1 MRLIDTH
8 AHLYVEDFDADIDA
22 VVARAQ
28 TNGVEK
34 VLLPNINAES
44 IAPMH
49 HLCNRFPTFFYP
61 MMGLHPTDVS
71 ADYNE
76 VLDGMEQLFTDS
88 HPYIAVGEVGLDYY
102 WDRTFYEEQ
111 KVAFSRQI
119 AWAVA
124 HDLPLMIHSR
134 SAHEELVEVLKNTE
148 GGGHMGVFH
157 CFSGSRDE
165 AEELLGF
172 DGYMLGIGGVLTYK
186 KSTLPETL
194 QEVPLKRIVIETD
207 APYLSPTPH
216 RGKRNESAHL
226 IHVVETLSR
235 IYNKPVSEVAEVVHA
250 NALKVFS
257 RVS

>member
-8 AHLYVEDFDADIDA
+8 AHLYVEDFESDIDE

-34 VLLPNINAES
+34 VFLPNINAES

-49 HLCNRFPTFFYP
+49 HLCNRFPSFFYP
-61 MMGLHPTDVS
+61 MMGLHPTDVT
-71 ADYNE
+71 ADYNA
-76 VLDGMEQLFTDS
+76 LLGDMEQLLTPT

-111 KVAFSRQI
+111 KEAFSRQI
-119 AWAVA
+119 GWAVA
-124 HDLPLMIHSR
+124 HNLPLMIHSR
-134 SAHEELVEVLKNTE
+134 SAHKELVEVLKDTKGAE
-148 GGGHMGVFH
+148 HSGVFH

-186 KSTLPETL
+186 KSTLPEAL
-194 QEVPLKRIVIETD
+194 QEVPLERIVIETD

-226 IHVVETLSR
+226 IHVVEALSR
-235 IYNKPVSEVAEVVHA
+235 IYNKPVMEVAEAVHA

-257 RVS
+257 RVR

>member
-22 VVARAQ
+22 VVMRAQ
-28 TNGVEK
+28 INGVEK
-34 VLLPNINAES
+34 VFLPNINAES

-49 HLCNRFPTFFYP
+49 QLCDRFPTLFYP

-71 ADYNE
+71 ANYSE
-76 VLDGMEQLFTDS
+76 VLDDMERLFTDS

-111 KVAFSRQI
+111 KLAFSRQI
-119 AWAVA
+119 TWAVV
-124 HDLPLMIHSR
+124 HNLPLMIHSR
-134 SAHEELVEVLKNTE
+134 SAHEELVEVLKNTK
-148 GGGHMGVFH
+148 GGGHTGVFH

-186 KSTLPETL
+186 KSTLPEVI
-194 QEVPLKRIVIETD
+194 QEVPLERIVVETD
-207 APYLSPTPH
+207 APYLSPMPH
-216 RGKRNESAHL
+216 RGKRNESGHL
-226 IHVVETLSR
+226 VHVVETLSR
-235 IYNKPVSEVAEVVHA
+235 IYDKPAMEVAEVIYA

-257 RVS
+257 RAR